1 MKLTVSTVAVKRKW
15 TQARCHLSAAVRR
28 GARFMLGAA
37 CALFL
42 VAGWTAAALADPP
55 PDGAAPQGSEDR
67 PSQQQDDQQADIAR
81 LIRQL
86 GDERFSLREAATEK
100 LIEIGLPVLGAVE
113 QATESPDRE
122 IRYRSER
129 ILAIVRQLDFQ
140 RRLEAFAA
148 NRDSGED
155 YDLPAWSRY
164 RERMGDDPNARSL
177 FVDMQRA
184 EPDVLRILEESP
196 KAAGHAIEDRCQ
208 QLQQAMQLFRQQLSV
223 GNVAALLFV
232 ASEAEGQ
239 LPQQPA
245 QILYGFCHQPSFRS
259 ALDEGSRRD
268 LVRKLLGSY
277 IVRGEDW
284 TAYQGIM
291 LAMQYELKEGLVPA
305 EKMLKVGGNPPHLQQ
320 YAILAVAK
328 LGDKSHLPLLEGQ
341 LEDNTRLS
349 ARRVNDHTFETQ
361 VRDVALA
368 ALLHV
373 SGQDASEY
381 GFDQLQPNEQ
391 LLFNPSTAGF
401 ENEEQRAAALA
412 KWKEFR
418 AGAKAPDAA
427 DAPEPP
433 GGADAPEVPGE
444 ADGADAPDKPES
456 QERPDI
462 SDKRNSP
469 EQPDTPK

>member
-1 MKLTVSTVAVKRKW
+1 MELAVPKLALRRESHPAPRAGIAAARRVMAVAAIVGALLVAAATVSTV
-15 TQARCHLSAAVRR
+15 
-28 GARFMLGAA
+28 
-37 CALFL
+37 
-42 VAGWTAAALADPP
+42 LADPL
-55 PDGAAPQGSEDR
+55 GEGGTPQASQDR
-67 PSQQQDDQQADIAR
+67 PSQRQADQQADIAR
-81 LIRQL
+81 LIAQL

-100 LIEIGLPVLGAVE
+100 LIEIGLPVLKAVE
-113 QATESPDRE
+113 RATESPDRE

-155 YDLPAWSRY
+155 YDLPAWPRY
-164 RERMGDDPNARSL
+164 RERMGDSAGARSL
-177 FVDMQRA
+177 FVEMQRS
-184 EPDVLRILEESP
+184 EPGVLRILEESP
-196 KAAGHAIEDRCQ
+196 MEASQAIDDRCQ

-245 QILYGFCHQPSFRS
+245 QVLYGFCHQQSFRTELS
-259 ALDEGSRRD
+259 EGSRRD
-268 LVRKLLGSY
+268 EVRKLLGSY
-277 IVRGEDW
+277 ILRGEDW

-328 LGDKSHLPLLEGQ
+328 LGDKSHMPLLEGQ

-349 ARRVNDHTFETQ
+349 ARRVNDQTFETQ

-373 SGQDASEY
+373 TGQDPGEY
-381 GFDQLQPNEQ
+381 GLDQLQPNEQ
-391 LLFNPSTAGF
+391 LLYNPSTAGF
-401 ENEEQRAAALA
+401 ETEEQRAAALA
-412 KWKEFR
+412 KWKAYR
-418 AGAKAPDAA
+418 A
-427 DAPEPP
+427 
-433 GGADAPEVPGE
+433 
-444 ADGADAPDKPES
+444 
-456 QERPDI
+456 
-462 SDKRNSP
+462 
-469 EQPDTPK
+469 EQ